1 MTSRYNPVET
11 HASRALP
18 HAARCGLILVLAI
31 LYLQSAGFA
40 ERASDLKPQGYV
52 SDFAHILSSSASAQL
67 IALCGE
73 VDQRA
78 HAQIAVVTV
87 QSLGG
92 EPVDTFT
99 NDLFTKW
106 GVGYKGTDRG
116 VMILLAVTD
125 RRYRIEVGYGLEP
138 VLPDGLVGRF
148 GREAVPAFRAGRY
161 DAGVGQLTLNVAS
174 TIAKASGI
182 KLTSP
187 VDAIPSY
194 QPRGSSGSGSVLPL
208 IIIGLVIFGLLRSLR
223 SGFGG
228 RRRRWPGGM
237 WGWPWFWGGFGG
249 FRGGGFGGG
258 FGGGGFGGGG
268 GGFGGFGGGMSGGGG
283 ASGSW

>member
-1 MTSRYNPVET
+1 MPSRFNPVEQY
-11 HASRALP
+11 ACGARARVP
-18 HAARCGLILVLAI
+18 RCALILALA
-31 LYLQSAGFA
+31 LLCFQSIGFA
-40 ERASDLKPQGYV
+40 EKVSDLNPEGYI
-52 SDFAHILSSSASAQL
+52 SDFAHILGPSASAQL
-67 IALCGE
+67 TALCGE

-78 HAQIAVVTV
+78 HAQTAVVTV
-87 QSLGG
+87 HSLGG

-138 VLPDGLVGRF
+138 ILPDGLVGRF
-148 GREAVPAFRAGRY
+148 GREVVPAFRAGKY
-161 DAGVGQLTLNVAS
+161 DAGVAQLTLDVAS
-174 TIAKASGI
+174 TIARASGI
-182 KLTSP
+182 KLASP
-187 VDAIPSY
+187 VDAIPTY
-194 QPRGSSGSGSVLPL
+194 QPAGSSGSGSVLPL
-208 IIIGLVIFGLLRSLR
+208 IIIGLVIFGVIRSLVSR
-223 SGFGG
+223 LGG
-228 RRRRWPGGM
+228 RRGPRPGGG

-249 FRGGGFGGG
+249 SRGGGFGGG